1 MLRYR
6 YEVGELVSVKAGASI
21 YSTSFAKLNMDTH
34 FSIEMQFCLVLDRD
48 GELNQDVMDRYLVF
62 LQQDQ
67 IQGWIYCFEL
77 EKLNG

>member
-1 MLRYR
+1 LRYQ
-6 YEVGELVSVKAGASI
+6 YEVGELVCVKAGASV
-21 YSTSFAKLNMDTH
+21 YSNNLARLDIDTH
-34 FSIEMQFCLVLDRD
+34 FSIEKQFCLVLDRD
-48 GELNQDVMDRYLVF
+48 GGLNQDVMDRYLVF